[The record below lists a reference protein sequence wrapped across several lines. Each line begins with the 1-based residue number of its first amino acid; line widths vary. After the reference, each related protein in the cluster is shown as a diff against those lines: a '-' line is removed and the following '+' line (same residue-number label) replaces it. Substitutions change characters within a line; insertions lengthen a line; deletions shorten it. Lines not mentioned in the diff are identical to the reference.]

1 MSDTTATEFRAGY
14 VALIGRPNVGKSTLM
29 NSLLGQKLS
38 ITSRKPQTTRHRIL
52 GIKTT
57 DTAQIVYVDTPGI
70 HHGDKQ
76 ALHRYLNRAA
86 LSIIQDV
93 NVIVFLVEALKWEDE
108 DALALS
114 QCEKASCPVI
124 LAINKVDQIKDKDKL
139 LPFMQQVAAHYQFA
153 AVVPISAKQGT
164 QLDELEKCIAT
175 HMPVSELLYPEDQVT
190 DRSVKFIATEI
201 IREKLVRLLGDE
213 LPYASSVEIEKF
225 DESDGLAKIYA
236 IIWVER
242 DNQKAIVIGKDG
254 AKLKRIG
261 QEARVDLENLLE
273 KKVYLKTWVKVKKGW
288 SDDERALLQ
297 LGYRDEL

>member
-1 MSDTTATEFRAGY
+1 MNDIDHKDFRCGY

-29 NSLLGQKLS
+29 NKLLGQKLS

-57 DTAQIVYVDTPGI
+57 ENAQFVYVDTPGI

-76 ALHRYLNRAA
+76 ALNRYLNRAA

-93 NVIVFLVEALKWEDE
+93 NVILFLIEALKWEDE
-108 DALALS
+108 DQLALS
-114 QCEKASCPVI
+114 HCEKAGCPVI
-124 LAINKVDQIKDKDKL
+124 LVINKVDQIKEKDKL
-139 LPFMQQVAAHYQFA
+139 LPFLQQVSARYQFA
-153 AVVPISAKQGT
+153 AVVPVSAKQGT

-175 HMPVSELLYPEDQVT
+175 LLPVAEPFYPEDQIT
-190 DRSVKFIATEI
+190 DRSTRFIAAEM

-213 LPYASSVEIEKF
+213 LPYATSVEIEKF
-225 DESDGLAKIYA
+225 DEGADLVKIYA
-236 IIWVER
+236 LIWVER

-261 QEARVDLENLLE
+261 QEARNDLEELLE
-273 KKVYLKTWVKVKKGW
+273 KKVYLKTWVKVKRGW
-288 SDDERALLQ
+288 SDDERALQQ
-297 LGYRDEL
+297 LGYRDES

>member
-1 MSDTTATEFRAGY
+1 MTESTTKALHCGY

-29 NSLLGQKLS
+29 NHVLGQKLS

-57 DTAQIVYVDTPGI
+57 DSAQLVYVDTPGI
-70 HHGDKQ
+70 HQGDKQ

-93 NVIVFLVEALKWEDE
+93 NVIVFLVEALKWAEEDQ
-108 DALALS
+108 LALS
-114 QCEKASCPVI
+114 HCEKSGRPVI
-124 LAINKVDQIKDKDKL
+124 LAVNKVDQVKDKDKL
-139 LPFMQQVAAHYQFA
+139 LPYLQEVSARYPFA

-164 QLDELEKCIAT
+164 QLDELERCIIA
-175 HMPVSELLYPEDQVT
+175 HLPESELLYPEDQVT
-190 DRSVKFIATEI
+190 DRSMRFLATEI

-213 LPYASSVEIEKF
+213 LPYATSVEIEKF
-225 DESDGLAKIYA
+225 AEEDRLVKIYA

-254 AKLKRIG
+254 TKLKRIG
-261 QEARVDLENLLE
+261 QEARVDLETLLE
-273 KKVYLKTWVKVKKGW
+273 KKVYLKTWVKVKRGW
-288 SDDERALLQ
+288 ADDERALQQ

>member
-1 MSDTTATEFRAGY
+1 MHDTTSKDFRCGY

-29 NSLLGQKLS
+29 NRLLGQKLS

-57 DTAQIVYVDTPGI
+57 DNAQIVYVDTPGI

-76 ALHRYLNRAA
+76 ALNRYLNRAA
-86 LSIIQDV
+86 LSIILDV

-108 DALALS
+108 DQLALS
-114 QCEKASCPVI
+114 HCEKAGCPII
-124 LAINKVDQIKDKDKL
+124 LAISKVDLVKDKDKL
-139 LPFMQQVAAHYQFA
+139 LPFLKQVSSNHQFA
-153 AVVPISAKQGT
+153 AVIPISAKQGT
-164 QLDELEKCIAT
+164 QLDDLEQCIAS
-175 HMPVSELLYPEDQVT
+175 HLPLAEPLYPEDQIT
-190 DRSVKFIATEI
+190 DRSVRFIAAEI

-213 LPYASSVEIEKF
+213 LPYATSVEIEKF
-225 DESDGLAKIYA
+225 DETADLAKIYA

-273 KKVYLKTWVKVKKGW
+273 KKVYLKTWVKVKRGW
-288 SDDERALLQ
+288 ADDERALHQ
-297 LGYRDEL
+297 LGYRDEI

>member
-1 MSDTTATEFRAGY
+1 MHETTSKDFRCGY

-29 NSLLGQKLS
+29 NRLLGQKLS

-57 DTAQIVYVDTPGI
+57 DNAQIVYVDTPGI
-70 HHGDKQ
+70 HHGEKQ
-76 ALHRYLNRAA
+76 ALNRYLNRAA
-86 LSIIQDV
+86 LSIILDV
-93 NVIVFLVEALKWEDE
+93 NVIVFLVEALKWDDE
-108 DALALS
+108 DQLALS
-114 QCEKASCPVI
+114 HCEKAGCPII
-124 LAINKVDQIKDKDKL
+124 LAINKVDLVKDKDKL
-139 LPFMQQVAAHYQFA
+139 LPFLKQVSSHHQFA

-164 QLDELEKCIAT
+164 QLDELETCIAS
-175 HMPVSELLYPEDQVT
+175 HLPVAEPLYPEDQIT
-190 DRSVKFIATEI
+190 DRSVRFITAEI

-213 LPYASSVEIEKF
+213 LPYATSVEIEKF
-225 DESDGLAKIYA
+225 DETADLAKIYA

-273 KKVYLKTWVKVKKGW
+273 KKVYLKTWVKVKRGW
-288 SDDERALLQ
+288 ADDERALHQ
-297 LGYRDEL
+297 LGYRDEI